1 MGVAV
6 AVAVAAA
13 VILSFLVTSTAV
25 VEDMIFVVSFTVG
38 VGVSSCIPM
47 YSSMEQLGGQCMNV
61 SSKLY
66 SRIFMNYDLFTQ
78 RRCTVYCIQPASNIE
93 YRGCLFWVGMIFSML
108 LSWFVC
114 RWGCGDILQP
124 ILEKRY
130 R

>member
-47 YSSMEQLGGQCMNV
+47 YSSMEQFGG
-61 SSKLY
+61 
-66 SRIFMNYDLFTQ
+66 
-78 RRCTVYCIQPASNIE
+78 
-93 YRGCLFWVGMIFSML
+93 
-108 LSWFVC
+108 
-114 RWGCGDILQP
+114 
-124 ILEKRY
+124 
-130 R
+130 